1 MQELAELLKSER
13 LKQGL
18 TLPVLSERLRVSINM
33 LEAMEEGNFE
43 RIGTPLLIRSF
54 LRSYCGAVGL
64 DGEAL
69 IQKYEAAIRA
79 CDQQDRGIKRF
90 GKWSKGL
97 GKKKRIGVFSIVLF
111 GIAVVGVVYGGAWF
125 WKYRLHGDAPQS
137 LTTSG
142 YPQQDLPADL
152 SDKAGP
158 GVIPKPVKE
167 ATVAGD
173 QGVRSAPEV
182 TSSDILPE
190 AKEKPTAAEIADKHQ
205 FTVEAT
211 QKTWVQVTMD
221 DKITQNAML
230 EPGDMREWEAEQ
242 GMRIVIG
249 NAGGVSMKW
258 DGRPVDIPARPG
270 SVLRFTLPD
279 ERHLKE

>member
-111 GIAVVGVVYGGAWF
+111 GITVVGVVYGSAWF
-125 WKYRLHGDAPQS
+125 WKYRLHEDTPQS
-137 LTTSG
+137 MTTSG

-167 ATVAGD
+167 TTVPGD
-173 QGVRSAPEV
+173 LGVRSAPEV

-190 AKEKPTAAEIADKHQ
+190 EQEKPTVAEIADKHL
-205 FTVEAT
+205 FTVEAS

-270 SVLRFTLPD
+270 SVLRFSLPD